1 MISLY
6 LSGQSW
12 MHRLPAAIKL
22 ICLLSLSI
30 GILAVES
37 KAGLLFALSCVLA
50 AYLSLGPGGMRR
62 LLSLS
67 ALMPLI
73 LTLGFFQG
81 FVMGWGIAIIST
93 LKILIMI
100 VAADLV
106 TATTPT
112 QAMLSCVE
120 RALSPL
126 CRLIRRNPRRISLA
140 VALTIR
146 FIPVLSDQWRAQRNA
161 WRARSKRPPGAR
173 LLIPFFSQAFNR
185 TDQIA
190 ESLRARARH

>member
-6 LSGQSW
+6 LSGRSW
-12 MHRLPAAIKL
+12 VHRLPAAIKL
-22 ICLLSLSI
+22 TFLLSLSI
-30 GILAVES
+30 GILAIES
-37 KAGLLFALSCVLA
+37 KAGLLFVLSCVLG
-50 AYLSLGPGGMRR
+50 AYLSLGPGGTRR
-62 LLSLS
+62 IVGLSV
-67 ALMPLI
+67 LMPPI
-73 LTLGFFQG
+73 LTLGVFQG
-81 FVMGWGIAIIST
+81 FVMGWEIAIVST
-93 LKILIMI
+93 VKILIMI

-140 VALTIR
+140 VALTMR
-146 FIPVLSDQWRAQRNA
+146 FIPVLSDQWRTQRNA
-161 WRARSKRPPGAR
+161 WQARSKHAPGVR
-173 LLIPFFSQAFNR
+173 LLIPFFLQAFNR

>member
-1 MISLY
+1 MGTSPPGGNQTD
-6 LSGQSW
+6 LSVVAQYWDSGYREQSEAAFCAVV
-12 MHRLPAAIKL
+12 HFGRLPVSWPRRDAPDCWPERSHAAHPNL
-22 ICLLSLSI
+22 RGFQRL
-30 GILAVES
+30 
-37 KAGLLFALSCVLA
+37 VL
-50 AYLSLGPGGMRR
+50 
-62 LLSLS
+62 
-67 ALMPLI
+67 
-73 LTLGFFQG
+73 
-81 FVMGWGIAIIST
+81 GWEIAIVST

-100 VAADLV
+100 VADDLV

-140 VALTIR
+140 VALTMR
-146 FIPVLSDQWRAQRNA
+146 FIPVLSDQWRTQRNA
-161 WRARSKRPPGAR
+161 WQARSKRAPGVR
-173 LLIPFFSQAFNR
+173 LLIPFFLQAFNR